1 MATRYN
7 VDITRNME
15 PASADPGRA
24 AQAVALKGKAVSD
37 AITIFGDMANDA
49 YQAYQDEKMR
59 QEFEAG
65 KENFFQFEANKEIGQ
80 AEELLEAQ
88 KQQRRNLVEQG
99 DFGVASQAD
108 DVLIGLDS
116 EVQRLKQARDAKRI
130 SLGDYLARQQSVA
143 RKWIAQYPGRADEIR
158 KKADVYSRVSGI
170 ADYAEDYYI
179 RQQFNALEASKKA
192 AAEQEDARQKAAMER
207 SKELVKN
214 GYLPGADPYV
224 VAQQYLKGDTE
235 VTSKMVQMDLDNSV
249 KRQSEAIQL
258 GIETEKKQMTDK
270 GEKLTGLVGV
280 QAATS
285 ALGAIAATR
294 EKYKPLMD
302 KIERLKA
309 ANGGNLPIAA
319 TNELRADFVSFR
331 AEAAGKV
338 NAAFDQAS
346 IELSK
351 ALAGNS
357 SLLTAR
363 TEDLNKHRNAIL
375 EVVNSQDVGVAAS
388 MIENLGKVQA
398 GGMNTYMQLME
409 ATRDLRE
416 SYGISGSTLQGYYS
430 NPDSFKKQNPAL
442 ARIIENVAPT
452 IQGAANAINALVGN
466 AAVQDYL
473 RNSYSTNKTGSVPEG
488 LPKDQKEAVLQSA
501 INANPAGQLAAAKG
515 ENFERRD
522 EYVGALSAVMSSLLT
537 ESPRGP
543 HFQYVARNFG
553 NVKKS
558 LESMTPEERRLVA
571 ANWEAKMARLQ
582 GERAPERML
591 DKEIE
596 VINAEGNFVAT
607 KVTNK
612 DGSIGV
618 DLKLKEGLT
627 EQRRQ
632 AVARDFNIPQLK
644 LKNAAAYVNTI
655 NDVSKLINSV
665 STQASPAAAPKS
677 NVGPLT
683 QEKQLPAAVQGGV
696 DDLKETLAGLKAN
709 LNDAKEGSALHTRL
723 KNDIAEIEKEIK
735 RQGSR

>member
-1 MATRYN
+1 MAPRYN
-7 VDITRNME
+7 VDITRNLE
-15 PASADPGRA
+15 PAAADPSRA
-24 AQAVALKGKAVSD
+24 AQAIRTQGDAVAGAVG
-37 AITIFGDMANDA
+37 IFGEMANEA
-49 YQAYQDEKMR
+49 YQGYQDEKMR

-80 AEELLEAQ
+80 AESVLEAQ
-88 KQQRRNLVEQG
+88 RQQRRSLVEQG
-99 DFGVASQAD
+99 DFDAASQAD
-108 DVLIGLDS
+108 DTLMGLDS
-116 EVQRLKQARDAKRI
+116 EVQRLKAARDAKRI

-143 RKWIAQYPGRADEIR
+143 RKWIAQFPGRADEIR
-158 KKADVYSRVSGI
+158 KKADVHSRVSGI

-179 RQQFNALEASKKA
+179 RQQFNALEASKRA
-192 AAEQEDARQKAAMER
+192 MAEQEDARQKAAMER
-207 SKELVKN
+207 SKALVN
-214 GYLPGADPYV
+214 GGYLPGADPYIV
-224 VAQQYLKGDTE
+224 SQQYLKGDAE
-235 VTSKMVQMDLDNSV
+235 VVTKMAQMDLDTSV

-270 GEKLTGLVGV
+270 GEKLTGLVAA
-280 QAATS
+280 QATTHAVGS
-285 ALGAIAATR
+285 IAATR
-294 EKYKPLMD
+294 DKYKPLMD
-302 KIERLKA
+302 KIERMRA
-309 ANGGNLPIAA
+309 ANGGTLPLAA
-319 TNELRADFVSFR
+319 TNELRGDFVAFQ
-331 AEAAGKV
+331 AEATGKV
-338 NAAFDQAS
+338 NAAFDAAAL
-346 IELSK
+346 ELTKS
-351 ALAGNS
+351 LAGNS
-357 SLLTAR
+357 SLLGSR
-363 TEDLNKHRNAIL
+363 IEDLNKQRKGVL
-375 EVVNSQDVGVAAS
+375 EIINSQDVGVAAS
-388 MIENLGKVQA
+388 MIEGLGKVQA

-416 SYGISGSTLQGYYS
+416 SYGISGATLQGYYS
-430 NPDSFKKQNPAL
+430 NPEAFKRSNPAL
-442 ARIIENVAPT
+442 SKIIENVAPT

-488 LPKDQKEAVLQSA
+488 LPKDQKEAVIQSA

-515 ENFERRD
+515 ENFDGRD
-522 EYVGALSAVMSSLLT
+522 EYVGALSSIMSSLLT

-558 LESMTPEERRLVA
+558 LESMTPEEHRLVA
-571 ANWEAKMARLQ
+571 TNWEAKMVRLQ

-644 LKNAAAYVNTI
+644 LKNAVSYVNTI
-655 NDVSKLINSV
+655 NDVSKLINSI
-665 STQASPAAAPKS
+665 STEAPSDTAPKTT
-677 NVGPLT
+677 VGTLT
-683 QEKQLPAAVQGGV
+683 REKQLPAAVQGGV
-696 DDLKETLAGLKAN
+696 NDLKETLAGLKAN
-709 LNDAKEGSALHTRL
+709 LNDVKEGSALHTRL
-723 KNDIAEIEKEIK
+723 KNDIVEIEKEIK
-735 RQGSR
+735 RQGGR